1 MSQTSSVAE
10 TLLAILKISPLRAIV
25 VCRQISAG
33 PSQPKSNTSRNLQL
47 RAQATLRELLRLNV
61 TSKAAGNARESG
73 ELFEM
78 PYYSF
83 DLVIGE
89 ECRNQGGLILEDL
102 DVASDRAQQLA
113 TELCIV
119 LPELK
124 TKGCAVRVTDGDS
137 RELYRTPLDPIPAWV
152 KRQLL

>member
-1 MSQTSSVAE
+1 
-10 TLLAILKISPLRAIV
+10 
-25 VCRQISAG
+25 
-33 PSQPKSNTSRNLQL
+33 
-47 RAQATLRELLRLNV
+47 
-61 TSKAAGNARESG
+61 
-73 ELFEM
+73 M

-102 DVASDRAQQLA
+102 DVASDRAQHLA
-113 TELCIV
+113 TELCTV

-124 TKGCAVRVTDGDS
+124 SKGCAVRVTDSDS
-137 RELYRTPLDPIPAWV
+137 KELYRAPLDPIPAWI